1 VDLRA
6 VNRST
11 IEALVKCG
19 AFDTLGAS
27 RAAMMAALDEAI
39 SIGQAAAK
47 QRKSGQMSFFGSVM
61 EAPPT
66 APRFPE
72 VEPWS
77 ETQLLQAE
85 KETLGFYIT
94 SHPLVKYGREIE
106 ALAQPGNMTLARL
119 EQLGHGTRL
128 ALGCMISQVRP
139 TFTKKDGKKMAMLT
153 VEDLAGKCDAV
164 VFPRSYDE
172 YGHLLIPDAIVFIVG
187 SLDRQ
192 RERPSILIDEILP
205 VDEAVEKFT
214 ARLHLRLSG
223 PSAKPERLD
232 ELRSLLQGHPGNI
245 PMFLHVRPGSR
256 PDVLTVVRPGS
267 QWQVRVDRDLLSE
280 LEAFFTDQQPI
291 RLEPHKLAAGNG
303 RKRFYRRDS
312 SPQGQKGEVSAAVSR
327 FN

>member
-1 VDLRA
+1 
-6 VNRST
+6 
-11 IEALVKCG
+11 
-19 AFDTLGAS
+19 
-27 RAAMMAALDEAI
+27 
-39 SIGQAAAK
+39 
-47 QRKSGQMSFFGSVM
+47 
-61 EAPPT
+61 
-66 APRFPE
+66 
-72 VEPWS
+72 
-77 ETQLLQAE
+77 
-85 KETLGFYIT
+85 
-94 SHPLVKYGREIE
+94 
-106 ALAQPGNMTLARL
+106 
-119 EQLGHGTRL
+119 
-128 ALGCMISQVRP
+128 MISQVRP

-267 QWQVRVDRDLLSE
+267 GWQVRVDRDLLSE